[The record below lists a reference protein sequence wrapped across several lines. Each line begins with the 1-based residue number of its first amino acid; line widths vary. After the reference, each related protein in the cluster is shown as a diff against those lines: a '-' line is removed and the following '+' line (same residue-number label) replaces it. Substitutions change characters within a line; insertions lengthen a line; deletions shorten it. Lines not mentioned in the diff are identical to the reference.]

1 MAVKWFDLSERGGKL
16 ERPQDEAGVYHLRLT
31 LERPVAAAALEPA
44 AAQGWVGSEA
54 EPGRLFTNYRRFEK
68 LSEIVTALGPFFPEE
83 AVAAS
88 KVDVRKLRRDEV
100 VEGFDDQAF
109 GAGTGM
115 LPGLD
120 RVGADLASMPAAMR
134 DRILARVA
142 AAQQLSGVGPGAD
155 GSALLR
161 QDGVRL
167 WRDLSV
173 RFGVRDATVAL
184 ASTVLLAQERGE
196 SFEAAHRALFAA
208 AETGS
213 GLPMVE
219 GRARQRAEAM
229 ANRFARAYEAFGG
242 LDPSWTEERFFREV
256 MIEVPGLYRMWDG
269 ARFDFAREL
278 DAPEAFGNRFLADPS
293 IPGSWRHDAYYRVSA
308 SLRGAASML
317 GVEPREL
324 FNGQVQLFHLGK
336 GTGDTGLAYHRTST
350 FVVGG
355 EQVGVAAIK
364 FSPFHSGAVV
374 HEVGHGVD
382 VSHRAALASNA
393 MEHLA
398 TMDRLIGVTGVG
410 EHVSAMVERATW
422 LSAECRAYLL
432 TPEEIVARSFEAA
445 LADRSIAAGDPDF
458 EVVGGAAM
466 LNGSVNFGPTPELG
480 WRFVSALREVV
491 REAKERRLDA
501 DQDADAEPAASG
513 HGP

>member
-16 ERPQDEAGVYHLRLT
+16 ERPQDKAGVYHLRLT

-44 AAQGWVGSEA
+44 AAQGWIGSEA
-54 EPGRLFTNYRRFEK
+54 EPGRLFANYRRFEK

-100 VEGFDDQAF
+100 VEGFDDPAF
-109 GAGTGM
+109 DAGTGM

-120 RVGADLASMPAAMR
+120 RVGADLVSMPAAMR

-155 GSALLR
+155 GSAILR

-167 WRDLSV
+167 WRDLSA

-196 SFEAAHRALFAA
+196 SFESAHRALLAA

-213 GLPMVE
+213 GLPMAE
-219 GRARQRAEAM
+219 GRAQRRAEAM
-229 ANRFARAYEAFGG
+229 ASRYARAYEAFGA

-278 DAPEAFGNRFLADPS
+278 DAPEAFGNRFLADPG
-293 IPGSWRHDAYYRVSA
+293 IPGSWRHDAYHRVSA
-308 SLRGAASML
+308 SLRGVASML

-336 GTGDTGLAYHRTST
+336 GTGDTGIAYHRTST
-350 FVVGG
+350 YVVGG

-364 FSPFHSGAVV
+364 FSPFRSGALV
-374 HEVGHGVD
+374 HEVGHGID
-382 VSHRAALASNA
+382 FSHRATLPSDA
-393 MEHLA
+393 ME
-398 TMDRLIGVTGVG
+398 RLIGATEVR
-410 EHVSAMVERATW
+410 EHVSAMVARATW
-422 LSAECRAYLL
+422 LSPERRAYLL
-432 TPEEIVARSFEAA
+432 APEEIVARSFEAA
-445 LADRSIAAGDPDF
+445 LADRCIAAGDPDF
-458 EVVGGAAM
+458 EAVGGAAM
-466 LNGSVNFGPTPELG
+466 LNGSVHFSPPPELSR
-480 WRFVSALREVV
+480 RFVSALREVV